1 MNEDSTDFGAG
12 VVQHCSKL
20 RTILWRG
27 LTHLSSVC
35 KDHLFCDS
43 MAPQALLSASAYS
56 YPVLLA
62 VPKALGEALIS

>member
-1 MNEDSTDFGAG
+1 MNEDSTGFGAG

-20 RTILWRG
+20 RAILWRG

-43 MAPQALLSASAYS
+43 MVPRAVLSASAHS
-56 YPVLLA
+56 HPVLLA
-62 VPKALGEALIS
+62 VPTALGEALIS